1 MTTRQR
7 WLLGCL
13 LALGLCLGFA
23 LRRARDA
30 ARVPE
35 PTPQLVPDDMPA
47 QPASTLPTIVA
58 NSEPT

>member
-7 WLLGCL
+7 WLLLCL

-30 ARVPE
+30 ALAPDLK
-35 PTPQLVPDDMPA
+35 PLLVPDDA
-47 QPASTLPTIVA
+47 KAKPASTLPTIVA
-58 NSEPT
+58 DSEPS